1 MSAARL
7 FTAVDVGT
15 VKVCALAAEM
25 TEKGPRV
32 LASAMV
38 PSRGIKK
45 GAVVCRDEAAAS
57 VRSAVRAVQTA
68 SGRNI
73 PKAVVGVSGQHVSG
87 IAGTGVIGVQGRQI
101 TPDDRMRAVDSAK
114 SVYTSL
120 DREVLHVIPSE
131 FVLDGEQGITDPVGM
146 SGVRLES
153 RVYIIT
159 AQAQAVQD
167 LEQSC
172 RTAGLEVLAMV
183 FSPAATALATLT
195 RDEIVRG
202 AILIDIGGGTT
213 DIAVFRNGALVHAAV
228 VGIGGLHLTNDLAVC
243 LNVDVAD
250 AEKLKITAGAACR
263 EAGHGSKHAG
273 SPFPADTA
281 STISRSH
288 LVSVIQPR
296 CEELFELVMQEM
308 RRAFPQGPYPRSA
321 VLTGGT
327 AYLDNMSGL
336 AASILGIPARL
347 GMPQGK
353 FGIQRSLRNPACA
366 AAIGL
371 LAYAFEHGVLDRVT
385 GALPGSMLRN
395 MKKRVTDLTGY
406 KDFLEM
412 LQKKKKGVSYV

>member
-1 MSAARL
+1 MKAER
-7 FTAVDVGT
+7 FFMAVDIGT
-15 VKVCALAAEM
+15 AKTCALAAEL

-45 GAVVCRDEAAAS
+45 GIVINREEAAAS
-57 VRSAVRAVQTA
+57 VRSAVSEVQA
-68 SGRNI
+68 AAGKKI
-73 PKAVVGVSGQHVSG
+73 QKAVIGISGQHVSG
-87 IAGTGVIGVQGRQI
+87 QPATGVIGIRGREI
-101 TPDDRMRAVDSAK
+101 TPDDRRRVIDAAK
-114 SVYTSL
+114 TVYVPL
-120 DREVLHVIPSE
+120 DREVLHVIPSG
-131 FVLDGEQGITDPVGM
+131 FVLDGEQGIADPGGM

-172 RTAGLEVLAMV
+172 QPAGLEVLATV

-202 AILIDIGGGTT
+202 TVLIDIGGGTT
-213 DIAVFRNGALVHAAV
+213 DIAVFRNGTLLHAAV
-228 VGIGGLHLTNDLAVC
+228 FGIGGLHLTNDLAVC
-243 LNVDVAD
+243 LHVDVTD
-250 AEKLKITAGAACR
+250 AERLKITAGAACH
-263 EAGHGSKHAG
+263 EAGQGSQNAG
-273 SPFPADTA
+273 LSLAADA
-281 STISRSH
+281 ERTISRSH
-288 LVSVIQPR
+288 LISVMQPR
-296 CEELFELVMQEM
+296 CEELFELVRREL
-308 RRAFPQGPYPRSA
+308 RRALPQGPYPRSV

-327 AYLDNMSGL
+327 AYLDNMSKL
-336 AASILGIPARL
+336 AASMLGIPARL
-347 GMPQGK
+347 GMPQGT
-353 FGIQRSLRNPACA
+353 FGMQGSLRKPACA

-371 LAYAFEHGVLDRVT
+371 LAYAFEHGVLDRMT
-385 GALPGSMLRN
+385 GALRGSMIGN

>member
-1 MSAARL
+1 
-7 FTAVDVGT
+7 
-15 VKVCALAAEM
+15 
-25 TEKGPRV
+25 
-32 LASAMV
+32 
-38 PSRGIKK
+38 
-45 GAVVCRDEAAAS
+45 
-57 VRSAVRAVQTA
+57 
-68 SGRNI
+68 
-73 PKAVVGVSGQHVSG
+73 
-87 IAGTGVIGVQGRQI
+87 VIGIRGREI
-101 TPDDRMRAVDSAK
+101 TPDDRIRAVDSAK
-114 SVYTSL
+114 ATYMPL
-120 DREVLHVIPSE
+120 DREVLHVIPSG

-202 AILIDIGGGTT
+202 AVLIDIGGGTT
-213 DIAVFRNGALVHAAV
+213 DIAVFRNSSLVHAAV

-250 AEKLKITAGAACR
+250 AERLKITAGAACG
-263 EAGHGSKHAG
+263 EAGHGGMHVG
-273 SPFPADTA
+273 SSLPADA
-281 STISRSH
+281 ARAISKSH

-296 CEELFELVMQEM
+296 CEELFELVRQEM
-308 RRAFPQGPYPRSA
+308 RRAFPQVPSPRSA

-327 AYLDNMSGL
+327 AYLNNMSGL
-336 AASILGIPARL
+336 AASILGMPARL

-353 FGIQRSLRNPACA
+353 FGIQGSLRNPACA

-371 LAYAFEHGVLDRVT
+371 LAYAFEHSVLDRMT
-385 GALPGSMLRN
+385 GALPGSAIGN
-395 MKKRVTDLTGY
+395 IKKRVTDLTGY

>member
-1 MSAARL
+1 MNAERL
-7 FTAVDVGT
+7 FTVVDAGT

-45 GAVVCRDEAAAS
+45 GVVVDRDEAAAS
-57 VRSAVRAVQTA
+57 VRSAVREVQTA
-68 SGRNI
+68 SGRKI
-73 PKAVVGVSGQHVSG
+73 AKAVVGISGQHVSG
-87 IAGTGVIGVQGRQI
+87 IAGTGVIGIPGRQI
-101 TPDDRMRAVDSAK
+101 TPDDRMRALDSAK
-114 SVYTSL
+114 SIYTSL

-131 FVLDGEQGITDPVGM
+131 FVLDGEQGISDPVGM

-172 RTAGLEVLAMV
+172 RTAGLEVLATV

-195 RDEIVRG
+195 GDEIVRG

-228 VGIGGLHLTNDLAVC
+228 IGIGGLHLTNDLAVC
-243 LNVDVAD
+243 LNVGVAD
-250 AEKLKITAGAACR
+250 AERLKLTAGAAYR
-263 EAGHGSKHAG
+263 EAGHCSAHAE
-273 SPFPADTA
+273 SSLPADAARTV
-281 STISRSH
+281 SRSH

-296 CEELFELVMQEM
+296 CEELLELVMQEM
-308 RRAFPQGPYPRSA
+308 RRAFPQGQYPRSA

-336 AASILGIPARL
+336 AAAILGIPARL

-353 FGIQRSLRNPACA
+353 FGMQSSLRNPACA

-371 LAYAFEHGVLDRVT
+371 LAYAFDHSVLDRMT
-385 GALPGSMLRN
+385 GALSGSKIGN

-412 LQKKKKGVSYV
+412 LQIKKKGVSYV

>member
-1 MSAARL
+1 MKAERL
-7 FTAVDVGT
+7 FTAVDIGT

-45 GAVVCRDEAAAS
+45 GAVVSRDEAAAS
-57 VRSAVRAVQTA
+57 VRSAVREVQAA
-68 SGRNI
+68 SGRKI
-73 PKAVVGVSGQHVSG
+73 PKAVVGISGQHVSG
-87 IAGTGVIGVQGRQI
+87 IPGTGVIGIRGREI
-101 TPDDRMRAVDSAK
+101 TPDDRIRAVDSAK
-114 SVYTSL
+114 ATYMPL
-120 DREVLHVIPSE
+120 DREVLHVIPTE

-153 RVYIIT
+153 RVYIVT

-183 FSPAATALATLT
+183 FSPAATALAILT
-195 RDEIVRG
+195 RDEVVRG
-202 AILIDIGGGTT
+202 AVLIDIGGGTT

-250 AEKLKITAGAACR
+250 AERLKITAGAACR
-263 EAGHGSKHAG
+263 ETGHGSMHAG
-273 SPFPADTA
+273 SSLPADA
-281 STISRSH
+281 ARAISKSH

-296 CEELFELVMQEM
+296 CEELFELVRQEL
-308 RRAFPQGPYPRSA
+308 RQAFPQGPHPRSA

-336 AASILGIPARL
+336 AASILGMPARL

-353 FGIQRSLRNPACA
+353 FGIQGSLRNPACA

-371 LAYAFEHGVLDRVT
+371 LAYAVEHGMLDRMT
-385 GALPGSMLRN
+385 GALPGSTIGN

>member
-1 MSAARL
+1 MKAERL
-7 FTAVDVGT
+7 FTAVDIGT

-45 GAVVCRDEAAAS
+45 GAVVSRDEAAAS
-57 VRSAVRAVQTA
+57 VRSAVHEVQTA
-68 SGRNI
+68 SGRKI
-73 PKAVVGVSGQHVSG
+73 PKAVVGISGQHVSG
-87 IAGTGVIGVQGRQI
+87 IPGTGVIGIRGREI
-101 TPDDRMRAVDSAK
+101 TPDDRIRAVDSAK
-114 SVYTSL
+114 ATYMPL
-120 DREVLHVIPSE
+120 DREVLHVIPTE

-153 RVYIIT
+153 RVYIVT

-183 FSPAATALATLT
+183 FSPAATALAILT
-195 RDEIVRG
+195 RDEVVRG
-202 AILIDIGGGTT
+202 AVLIDIGGGTT

-250 AEKLKITAGAACR
+250 AERLKITAGAACR
-263 EAGHGSKHAG
+263 ETGHGSIHAG
-273 SPFPADTA
+273 SSLPADA
-281 STISRSH
+281 ARAISKSH

-296 CEELFELVMQEM
+296 CEELCELVRQEM
-308 RRAFPQGPYPRSA
+308 RRACPQGPYPRSA

-353 FGIQRSLRNPACA
+353 FGVQGSLRNPACA

-371 LAYAFEHGVLDRVT
+371 LSYAFEHSVLDRMS
-385 GALPGSMLRN
+385 ALPGGVIGN